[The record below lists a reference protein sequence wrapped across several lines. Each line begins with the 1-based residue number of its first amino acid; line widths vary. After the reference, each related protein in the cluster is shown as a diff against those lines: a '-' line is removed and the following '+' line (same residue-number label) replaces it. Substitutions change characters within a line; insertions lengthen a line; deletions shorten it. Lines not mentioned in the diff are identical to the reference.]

1 MAGRSAFN
9 DFDSRNF
16 NKPLP
21 TNPPF
26 VAYLGNL
33 PQGIT
38 QGDVENIFN
47 GTRFQIRNIRLV
59 HDKETDMF
67 KGFGYVE
74 FVTLEHLQDAL
85 QMEVFIE
92 GQKIK
97 IDVASGKKNERSGFD
112 RSNRG
117 GPGGGRGG
125 APGSFNNNPG
135 MRSRS
140 DDFTQNA
147 GFGNNFRNQNGGGM
161 GGRSNF
167 MDQPGGNRGGMNRF
181 PESGSRDFN
190 RPNAQ
195 QFPGSRE
202 RRSEFDSLPAPP
214 PADPGRPK
222 LQLKPRSVK
231 EPLNQLADSTQH
243 TSIFGGAKPRE
254 EKLPLP
260 DVVKKESPH

>member
-1 MAGRSAFN
+1 MAGRSVFN
-9 DFDSRNF
+9 DFDSRNM

-21 TNPPF
+21 TSPPY

-38 QGDVENIFN
+38 QGDVENIFSPN
-47 GTRFQIRNIRLV
+47 QLTIRNIRLV
-59 HDKETDMF
+59 HDKETDVF

-74 FVTLEHLQDAL
+74 FVSLEHLSEAL

-97 IDVASGKKNERSGFD
+97 IDVASGKRNERSGFD
-112 RSNRG
+112 RQNRG
-117 GPGGGRGG
+117 GRGH
-125 APGSFNNNPG
+125 PGSFNNNPG

-147 GFGNNFRNQNGGGM
+147 GFGNNFRNQNGM

-167 MDQPGGNRGGMNRF
+167 MDQAGGNRGMNRY
-181 PESGSRDFN
+181 PDNGSRDFN
-190 RPNAQ
+190 RQNAP

-214 PADPGRPK
+214 PTDPGRPK
-222 LQLKPRSVK
+222 LQLKPRTIK
-231 EPLNQLADSTQH
+231 EPLNQMAETTQH
-243 TSIFGGAKPRE
+243 STIFGAAKPRE
-254 EKLPLP
+254 EKPLP
-260 DVVKKESPH
+260 DVVKKTSPH